1 MRAMRRFSHW
11 TQSKYGS
18 RPINS
23 EARAVCLPC
32 AGHQRFLALSS
43 ERNQLA
49 QPASQ
54 RSNKESRREYRQN
67 NSLLIEPPQVD
78 STQAKLKRDCR

>member
-1 MRAMRRFSHW
+1 MHAMRRFSHW

-49 QPASQ
+49 QARLTALKQ
-54 RSNKESRREYRQN
+54 GVETG
-67 NSLLIEPPQVD
+67 I
-78 STQAKLKRDCR
+78 STGTIVS